1 MLRFFRC
8 FLCFLV
14 IFCLLINLYPLKA
27 EATSAGIVATFA
39 SAGAVTVSAPV
50 VIAAGLIALG
60 IMVGTNDDFQRLVN
74 DGVLALGN
82 LVNDGAIEVLRCVDA
97 LGQVTYYVSCEVLET
112 LRGWLFNSSIVNYC
126 PSIYEPGTF
135 ISANTPIPFNGS
147 TATFSVDGYVANFCC
162 VDGANIYIGSVFG
175 SVGYKGFSYVHA
187 GNHNST
193 SNYYCFS
200 SKTVDAVPD
209 VSSLGGYVYLEG
221 SKNSKVSSLAV
232 SMIEGRPITYIDSLT
247 TNLDLTLG
255 YVPIVPVDGSS
266 ARQWSEEYTDR
277 GLYVVKG
284 SGGSSTPPEGDSGDE
299 GDDNNGK
306 WYWPLVL
313 GTAAFGAGSGIG
325 ALTQQDQWTGD
336 TPEDFNDYTTGT
348 EYEIVGS
355 PEVEFGTGIELVV
368 PDPAPD
374 TGGDSGDNPGAGI
387 DPDDD
392 PDAGAGGSNDY
403 SSWLSKILVLLEKIW
418 NSILEIPTKFATWF
432 DNIISEIQELPSK
445 FATWFDNIISAIQ
458 ELPSKFADWF
468 GNLASKL
475 ENIWEAIC
483 NIPEAIGNVLRS
495 IFVPS
500 EDFLTEKVQ
509 NLRSRFNWIE
519 PILGYGDFIKAQLV
533 NPEPPVL
540 YVHLGNAEGSYNYG
554 GTVKFL
560 DLTWYE
566 RYKSQGDA
574 IISGFLWALFAW
586 RMYVKLPG
594 IINGVAGDVGHI
606 SYGESAWQ
614 KAEGRKDRKEKGG
627 KNK

>member
-1 MLRFFRC
+1 MYRFLRC
-8 FLCFLV
+8 FLCLLV
-14 IFCLLINLYPLKA
+14 VCCLILNLSPIRA
-27 EATSAGIVATFA
+27 DATAATVAI
-39 SAGAVTVSAPV
+39 AGASTVAVPAAIV
-50 VIAAGLIALG
+50 VGAALIALG
-60 IMVGTNDDFQRLVN
+60 IMAGTNDDFLRVVDN
-74 DGVLALGN
+74 AVLALEN
-82 LVNDGAIEVLRCVDA
+82 FVNDGAIEVLRVVDT
-97 LGQVTYYVSCEVLET
+97 LGQVTYSVSCEVLET
-112 LRGWLFNSSIVNYC
+112 LRGCLFDSSIVNYC
-126 PSIYEPGTF
+126 PAIYEPGF
-135 ISANTPIPFNGS
+135 FVAANTSIPFNGS
-147 TATFSVDGYVANFCC
+147 TASFSRDGYVSNFCC
-162 VDGANIYIGSVFG
+162 VDGADIYIGSVFAA
-175 SVGYKGFSYVHA
+175 VGYVGFSYVIN
-187 GNHNST
+187 GQDGST

-209 VSSLGGYVYLEG
+209 VSSLGGYAYYEG
-221 SKNSKVSSLAV
+221 AKHSVISSLAV
-232 SMIEGRPITYIDSLT
+232 SMIEGKPITYIDSFT

-277 GLYVVKG
+277 GLYVVEG
-284 SGGSSTPPEGDSGDE
+284 SGGGSPPEGDDNN
-299 GDDNNGK
+299 NNGK
-306 WYWPLVL
+306 WYWPVVL
-313 GTAAFGAGSGIG
+313 AGAAGAGVAGVA

-374 TGGDSGDNPGAGI
+374 SGGDSGDNPGAGT
-387 DPDDD
+387 DPDVD

-509 NLRSRFNWIE
+509 DLRSRFNWIE

>member
-1 MLRFFRC
+1 MYRFLRC
-8 FLCFLV
+8 FLCLLV
-14 IFCLLINLYPLKA
+14 VCCLILNLSPIKA
-27 EATSAGIVATFA
+27 DAAAATVAI
-39 SAGAVTVSAPV
+39 AGASTVAVPAAIV
-50 VIAAGLIALG
+50 VGAALIALG
-60 IMVGTNDDFQRLVN
+60 LAAAANLEGFQN
-74 DGVLALGN
+74 M
-82 LVNDGAIEVLRCVDA
+82 VDA
-97 LGQVTYYVSCEVLET
+97 SVSALESAGTWVKDGMAELLRTEDADGNASYYVDSGMMNDVWNFLWDDSLGDAVLQT
-112 LRGWLFNSSIVNYC
+112 GTYSLPDTVSS
-126 PSIYEPGTF
+126 
-135 ISANTPIPFNGS
+135 
-147 TATFSVDGYVANFCC
+147 SVLNAYNRAASHAYAVVVVWPDGYGFMYNDEYPFILSYDANNFASLDTE
-162 VDGANIYIGSVFG
+162 VNVLMNLWNSN
-175 SVGYKGFSYVHA
+175 SQRWTESY
-187 GNHNST
+187 
-193 SNYYCFS
+193 
-200 SKTVDAVPD
+200 
-209 VSSLGGYVYLEG
+209 GGYVVTYTSTTPWTQYPFYFIG
-221 SKNSKVSSLAV
+221 SMNSESVTSTSFDVTLGTLPAQSS
-232 SMIEGRPITYIDSLT
+232 
-247 TNLDLTLG
+247 DLT
-255 YVPIVPVDGSS
+255 DGTS

-277 GLYVVKG
+277 GLYVVEG
-284 SGGSSTPPEGDSGDE
+284 SGGGSPPEGDDNN
-299 GDDNNGK
+299 NNGK
-306 WYWPLVL
+306 WYWPVVL
-313 GTAAFGAGSGIG
+313 AGAAGDGIAGVA

-374 TGGDSGDNPGAGI
+374 SGVDSGDNPGAGT
-387 DPDDD
+387 DPDED

-418 NSILEIPTKFATWF
+418 NLILEIPTKFATWF

-445 FATWFDNIISAIQ
+445 FATWFENIISAIQ

-509 NLRSRFNWIE
+509 DLRSRFNWIE

-566 RYKSQGDA
+566 RYKPLGDT

-594 IINGVAGDVGHI
+594 IINGVAGDVGQI
-606 SYGESAWQ
+606 TYGESAWQ

>member
-1 MLRFFRC
+1 MYRFLRC
-8 FLCFLV
+8 FLCLLV
-14 IFCLLINLYPLKA
+14 VCCLILNLSPIKADAMSGGLLAPLVSGA
-27 EATSAGIVATFA
+27 
-39 SAGAVTVSAPV
+39 AVTVSAPL
-50 VIAAGLIALG
+50 VIAASLIALG
-60 IMVGTNDDFQRLVN
+60 IMAGTNDDFQRVVGNAVDSLGDWVKDGTVELIQTVDTLGKKSFYLSSELMEAIRSWAFDESVVVRKAVESMGHYFPSAEILAEAAAARYAALVYYGSGPYYYVVYSN
-74 DGVLALGN
+74 TSPIIVRPFNEKTGAGIVIETQEPNASIYVCTWVSGSFSKESGMVVQGATDPIVSVQRLG
-82 LVNDGAIEVLRCVDA
+82 AVDPVEFA
-97 LGQVTYYVSCEVLET
+97 SNYSLTLGQVAS
-112 LRGWLFNSSIVNYC
+112 
-126 PSIYEPGTF
+126 
-135 ISANTPIPFNGS
+135 
-147 TATFSVDGYVANFCC
+147 
-162 VDGANIYIGSVFG
+162 
-175 SVGYKGFSYVHA
+175 
-187 GNHNST
+187 
-193 SNYYCFS
+193 
-200 SKTVDAVPD
+200 
-209 VSSLGGYVYLEG
+209 
-221 SKNSKVSSLAV
+221 
-232 SMIEGRPITYIDSLT
+232 
-247 TNLDLTLG
+247 
-255 YVPIVPVDGSS
+255 VPVDGTS
-266 ARQWSEEYTDR
+266 AREWSEEYTSR
-277 GLYVVKG
+277 GLYVVVG

-313 GTAAFGAGSGIG
+313 GAAAFGAGAGIG

-355 PEVEFGTGIELVV
+355 PEVEFGTGIELAPVV
-368 PDPAPD
+368 DPAPD
-374 TGGDSGDNPGAGI
+374 SGGDSGDNPGAGS
-387 DPDDD
+387 DPDED

-403 SSWLSKILVLLEKIW
+403 SSWLSKILALLEKIW

-445 FATWFDNIISAIQ
+445 FATWFENIISAIQ

-509 NLRSRFNWIE
+509 DLRNRFNWIE
-519 PILGYGDFIKAQLV
+519 PILGYGNYIKAQLV